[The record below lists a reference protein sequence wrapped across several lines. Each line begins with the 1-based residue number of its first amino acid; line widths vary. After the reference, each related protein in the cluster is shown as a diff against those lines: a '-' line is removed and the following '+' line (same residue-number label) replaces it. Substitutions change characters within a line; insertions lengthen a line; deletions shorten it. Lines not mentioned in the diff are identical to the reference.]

1 MATTQVAPKPT
12 LEVQVRDLTAF
23 FAAAAGSTAAQRSV
37 TTTQSTAAAAL
48 AYALF
53 LLSKQGF
60 SLKGRME
67 IPLFT
72 REKQGGSQC
81 SSCGCLGC
89 CSCGMPTGRSPQGST
104 SYRRGERGKN
114 PHLSL

>member
-1 MATTQVAPKPT
+1 MLKKIYRFALCSFALLRPT
-12 LEVQVRDLTAF
+12 STSSVQAL
-23 FAAAAGSTAAQRSV
+23 SSKLSHLWQSV
-37 TTTQSTAAAAL
+37 LPLKYSV
-48 AYALF
+48 F
-53 LLSKQGF
+53 QGF

>member
-23 FAAAAGSTAAQRSV
+23 LAAVAGSTAAQRSV

-60 SLKGRME
+60 SLKG
-67 IPLFT
+67 
-72 REKQGGSQC
+72 
-81 SSCGCLGC
+81 
-89 CSCGMPTGRSPQGST
+89 
-104 SYRRGERGKN
+104 ERGTNEQKVN
-114 PHLSL
+114 FYIFT

>member
-1 MATTQVAPKPT
+1 
-12 LEVQVRDLTAF
+12 VRDLTAF

-60 SLKGRME
+60 SLKG
-67 IPLFT
+67 
-72 REKQGGSQC
+72 
-81 SSCGCLGC
+81 
-89 CSCGMPTGRSPQGST
+89 
-104 SYRRGERGKN
+104 ERGTN
-114 PHLSL
+114 